1 MTIELTELII
11 DLASPAQRAIFE
23 LDPAGYP
30 GFASLDQSEQEVLL
44 SRNAFLIRNRAR
56 STASTDPTQ
65 QFNRHFNPDL
75 VIEVSFDLH
84 LVLEAHDM
92 VAVGGAGL
100 IFADADGK
108 LYRAIKATG

>member
-11 DLASPAQRAIFE
+11 ELASPAQRATFE
-23 LDPAGYP
+23 RDPASYP
-30 GFASLDQSEQEVLL
+30 GFASLDQSEQDVLL
-44 SRNAFLIRNRAR
+44 SGNPFLIRNRAR
-56 STASTDPTQ
+56 STVSTDPTQ

-84 LVLEAHDM
+84 LVLESHDM

-100 IFADADGK
+100 LFTDADGK
-108 LYRAIKATG
+108 LYRAIQATG